1 MLQPFT
7 SSRTLHIYLR
17 QTIFSLPKLKMK
29 LKGPHFPGIAEIQE
43 AITDELRKVE
53 REEFSAA
60 FQKLYDRANAFIYP
74 NGAYFE

>member
-1 MLQPFT
+1 
-7 SSRTLHIYLR
+7 
-17 QTIFSLPKLKMK
+17 MK
-29 LKGPHFPGIAEIQE
+29 LKGPHFPGIAEIQD